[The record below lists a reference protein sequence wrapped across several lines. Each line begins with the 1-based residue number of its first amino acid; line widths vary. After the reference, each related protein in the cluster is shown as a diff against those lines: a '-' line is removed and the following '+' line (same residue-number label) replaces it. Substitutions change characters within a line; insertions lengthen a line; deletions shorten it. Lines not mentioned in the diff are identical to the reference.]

1 VTLGVLLAKSIMH
14 TRDLK
19 RLQCNF
25 PRQSILT
32 VMARD
37 GIGYFFCAVAITT
50 ANLVVL
56 RSATPN
62 LRAFLYGT
70 QGILQ
75 NILCSRLLLHIHAVI
90 EYPDDG
96 PSIWI
101 GSLGDTISAIEIAP
115 RERSTGTA
123 SGQADTVNVA

>member
-1 VTLGVLLAKSIMH
+1 
-14 TRDLK
+14 
-19 RLQCNF
+19 
-25 PRQSILT
+25 
-32 VMARD
+32 MARD